1 MPKKNDEDFIQELKE
16 IETRAQNLI
25 VSINGRTPEYKAR
38 SVYRGE
44 KGKQG
49 KADSKINI
57 GDTVLIKKP
66 KKGQETIGEVVSIG
80 EKFVTVKTETQ
91 TIRRIQQNL
100 KKVGR

>member
-16 IETRAQNLI
+16 IETRVLSLI
-25 VSINGRTPEYKAR
+25 VSINGRTPGWKAR

-49 KADSKINI
+49 KADSTKTKINI

-66 KKGQETIGEVVSIG
+66 KKGEVCDSEV
-80 EKFVTVKTETQ
+80 
-91 TIRRIQQNL
+91 
-100 KKVGR
+100 